1 MKATYQD
8 HLKSKFKPT
17 FFGLFE
23 TQYDSLLKNVYAYI
37 YDKPIWSPPAITCR
51 GPVSGR
57 YRNITLAEI
66 QGQFEMYGYDPKL
79 QAKAL
84 ARVEKYVTDF
94 EAATVLKPTR
104 EETERLLA
112 VRDYF
117 RDHIKK
123 ATIDSAHEGS
133 LYTPR

>member
-8 HLKSKFKPT
+8 HALSKFKPT

-37 YDKPIWSPPAITCR
+37 YNKPIWSSPAITCR
-51 GPVSGR
+51 GPVFGR

-66 QGQFEMYGYDPKL
+66 QGEFEMYGYDPKL
-79 QAKAL
+79 QAQVL
-84 ARVEKYVTDF
+84 TRVEKYVTDF
-94 EAATVLKPTR
+94 KAATIWKPTPD
-104 EETERLLA
+104 EIERLLA

-123 ATIDSAHEGS
+123 PTIDSTHEDS
-133 LYTPR
+133 RYTSR